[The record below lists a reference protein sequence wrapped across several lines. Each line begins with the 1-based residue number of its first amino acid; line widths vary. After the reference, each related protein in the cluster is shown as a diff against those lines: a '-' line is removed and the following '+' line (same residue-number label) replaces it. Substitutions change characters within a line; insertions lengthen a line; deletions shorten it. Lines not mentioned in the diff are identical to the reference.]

1 MENTPNPADFIFSPL
16 ILLTKIW
23 SKMVFE
29 EPKWNRNTYLR
40 VENESFLGAR
50 KPSIYSKLT
59 PLSLHEIRKE
69 RDMMTIY
76 FEK

>member
-1 MENTPNPADFIFSPL
+1 
-16 ILLTKIW
+16 
-23 SKMVFE
+23 MVSE
-29 EPKWNRNTYLR
+29 EQKWNRNTYLR

-50 KPSIYSKLT
+50 KPSIYSRLT

-69 RDMMTIY
+69 RGMMTIY